1 MGGSKKMKK
10 LYFLSTSLLTLLIF
24 GTINSLQAQITKIS
38 IAYPALSPAYTNLW
52 VSKEAGLFD
61 KYGLDVTLVLMG
73 GGLRITQSLIA
84 GDISFAGGGGEAAL
98 VANLKG
104 ADTTIIATNQ
114 PVLTYKLI
122 GKKIR
127 SLEEL
132 KRAVP
137 GVRLGILSFGSTSDF
152 VARKITA
159 ALGLIVGKQIL
170 LVPSGE
176 ATGRLAALSQGLIDL
191 TLMTTALPTRMSRGG
206 FHILLNTATAE
217 PPFPYHGGG
226 LSTKRE
232 MIRRNPG
239 IVSSVMKAYVEGIK
253 IYKTDREFALKVG
266 AKYTR
271 RSNMDELQE
280 EWKEY
285 VDVVPKA
292 PYPAINGI
300 KAMLGDLS
308 GSFPETSHV
317 DIRRFFDD
325 SFVRDLE
332 LSGFI
337 NNLYKPDAK

>member
-1 MGGSKKMKK
+1 MKK
-10 LYFLSTSLLTLLIF
+10 QYVIPASFLILLF
-24 GTINSLQAQITKIS
+24 VWNNSSQAQITRIS
-38 IAYPALSPAYTNLW
+38 IAYPAFNPAQTNLW
-52 VSKEAGLFD
+52 ISKEAGLFE
-61 KYGLDVTLVLMG
+61 KYGLDVNLVFVDGTL
-73 GGLRITQSLIA
+73 RTIQSLIA
-84 GDISFAGGGGEAAL
+84 GDISFAQGGGEAVL

-104 ADTTIIATNQ
+104 AETTIIATNE
-114 PVLTYKLI
+114 PILTYKLI

-137 GVRLGILSFGSTSDF
+137 GVRLGISSFGSTSDF
-152 VARKITA
+152 VARRIMA
-159 ALGLIVGKQIL
+159 SIGLIPGKDIV

-191 TLMTTALPTRMSRGG
+191 TLMQTALPTRMSRGG
-206 FHILLNTATAE
+206 FHILLDTATAE

-226 LSTKRE
+226 LTTKRE
-232 MIRRNPG
+232 MIRRNQD
-239 IVSSVMKAYVEGIK
+239 IVKSVMKAYVEGIK

-308 GSFPETSHV
+308 GSFPETSNV

-325 SFVRDLE
+325 SFVRELE

-337 NNLYKPDAK
+337 NSLYKSGAK